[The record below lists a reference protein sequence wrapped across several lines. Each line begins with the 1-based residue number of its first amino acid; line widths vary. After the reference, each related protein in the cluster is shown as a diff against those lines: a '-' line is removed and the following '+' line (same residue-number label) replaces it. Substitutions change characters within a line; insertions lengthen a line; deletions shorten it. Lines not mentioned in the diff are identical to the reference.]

1 MAQSVDGPNCAD
13 EMTLWMAETVDGPN
27 CAQVVKLSWP
37 SNLRPPEA
45 DLLRRARDHGV
56 NGVAKL
62 LGHRLITSIE
72 ELRDEL
78 TLPDLHRFWSASC
91 DASISFPESRS
102 QAILSRS
109 FDISQSSEIFR
120 SRLEKRSSMH
130 ADGFKVS

>member
-1 MAQSVDGPNCAD
+1 
-13 EMTLWMAETVDGPN
+13 MTETVDGPN

-56 NGVAKL
+56 DVVAKL

-78 TLPDLHRFWSASC
+78 TLPDSHRFRSASC

-102 QAILSRS
+102 QATLSRS
-109 FDISQSSEIFR
+109 FDISQSSETSR